1 MLSIISP
8 PNNTV
13 YGSAENKV
21 YRLSIAVI
29 YFIYYELVLTLV
41 DYTKYKQWWK
51 NRNYELLYKISMN
64 I

>member
-1 MLSIISP
+1 MLSVISP
-8 PNNTV
+8 PTNTV

-21 YRLSIAVI
+21 YRLKIAVV

-51 NRNYELLYKISMN
+51 ETGIMN
-64 I
+64 SCTKQV